1 MNTEK
6 DTGRYGMQVYLM
18 FESGCLRTIWLP
30 EPPEGKYFLREGEAK
45 TLKDAFIEARQGRWY
60 LCEWNT
66 GDNENSFDGNLRF
79 SGITDQCKYY
89 IRMKGDN
96 CILYAE
102 RVKPERLVFHNYG
115 IAEGIPVRIGR
126 SADNDVVY
134 PNESVTRH
142 HATLIRTADGML
154 IQDHDSLT
162 GTFVNGRRIK
172 KQVLHTGDVVFIMGL
187 KIIIGIKFISV
198 NDGNGR
204 IQITAKEIR
213 KFESNKF
220 STAPERKEQEEL
232 LFNRLP
238 RKKKN
243 LTPETIVIEAPP
255 FSISD
260 NQAPMILSM
269 GGSMVMGGSALMRGN
284 VASVLSMLLFPVMN
298 RMYTDKDKKEY
309 EALLKKKYSEYLEN
323 KRKEIWN
330 EKIKE
335 ETILNETYPPLN
347 IVISYPSDKKRLW
360 ERGYREEDFLRL
372 RIGHGGRN

>member
-1 MNTEK
+1 MCEPE
-6 DTGRYGMQVYLM
+6 TG
-18 FESGCLRTIWLP
+18 
-30 EPPEGKYFLREGEAK
+30 
-45 TLKDAFIEARQGRWY
+45 
-60 LCEWNT
+60 N
-66 GDNENSFDGNLRF
+66 NEFWSDENLRF
-79 SGITDQCKYY
+79 SEIKDQCKYY
-89 IRMKGDN
+89 IRMKDDN

-102 RVKPERLVFHNYG
+102 QAKSESLVFHNYG
-115 IAEGIPVRIGR
+115 IVEGIPVRIGR

-134 PNESVTRH
+134 SNESVTRH
-142 HATLIRTADGML
+142 HATLLRTADGIF

-172 KQVLHTGDVVFIMGL
+172 KQALHIGDIVFIMGL
-187 KIIIGIKFISV
+187 KIIIGTKFISV
-198 NDGNGR
+198 NDENGR
-204 IQITAKEIR
+204 VQIASRGIR

-220 STAPERKEQEEL
+220 STLPERKEQEEL

-309 EALLKKKYSEYLEN
+309 EALRKKKYSEYLED
-323 KRKEIWN
+323 RRREIWN

-335 ETILNETYPPLN
+335 ETVLNETYPPLN
-347 IVISYPSDKKRLW
+347 VVIS
-360 ERGYREEDFLRL
+360 
-372 RIGHGGRN
+372 

>member
-6 DTGRYGMQVYLM
+6 NAGRYGIQVYLM

-30 EPPEGKYFLREGEAK
+30 EPPEGKYFLREKESK
-45 TLKDAFIEARQGRWY
+45 IQKDAFIEARQGRWY
-60 LCEWNT
+60 LCEQNA
-66 GDNENSFDGNLRF
+66 GNNECWSAGSLCF
-79 SGITDQCKYY
+79 SEITHQCKYY
-89 IRMKGDN
+89 IPMKGDH
-96 CILYAE
+96 CVLYAE
-102 RVKPERLVFHNYG
+102 RMKQESLVFHNYG

-126 SADNDVVY
+126 SADNDLIY

-162 GTFVNGRRIK
+162 GTFVNGRRTK
-172 KQVLHTGDVVFIMGL
+172 KQVLHIGDMIFIMGL
-187 KIIIGIKFISV
+187 KIIIGTKFISV
-198 NDGNGR
+198 NDGNER
-204 IQITAKEIR
+204 IQITSKEIR
-213 KFESNKF
+213 KFESNKS
-220 STAPERKEQEEL
+220 STVPERKEQEEL

-238 RKKKN
+238 RRKKA
-243 LTPETIVIEAPP
+243 LASESIVIEAPP

-260 NQAPMILSM
+260 TQTPMLLSM

-309 EALLKKKYSEYLEN
+309 EALRKKKYSEYLEG

-335 ETILNETYPPLN
+335 ETVLNEMYPPLN
-347 IVISYPSDKKRLW
+347 VVISYP
-360 ERGYREEDFLRL
+360 
-372 RIGHGGRN
+372 